1 MPSSCPP
8 FLAADGKAGESS
20 HSCKYIKLV
29 LARFALASTCSPP
42 LMSDLLSRLNQAYFP
57 DLSPYVYTLRLPR
70 KGHIYALAKK
80 GGEVLRFTCSN
91 NKIGG
96 RLYFEVNEDVKNFW
110 IVFSEEEWQD
120 DIIKKA
126 QADPDAWMQHITLE
140 KGSPY
145 TAEPG
150 DADMLIEEYREK
162 TGHLM
167 SIRGLEGSLRNYL
180 ETEREYTT
188 PLYPSDDPENPH
200 LVRRWLD
207 SDQPFL
213 APGKKA
219 RLEKLATIKKD
230 ARFIVALHDPMG
242 ISYDFGKLNQVSVQT
257 KAAYNAWF
265 EYPASIASYVSTL
278 EKNAGKPLSASES
291 PWKPD
296 WQSKIYVC
304 KARHYYNEEEVCP
317 EPVELPPGG
326 SATERF
332 ALRRALGKDP
342 STGEP
347 VMGWWIVREVYD
359 PENSWAPMT
368 LRKNSMQAFLFQRKK
383 AGEAFG
389 KGFEI
394 VMRSWKI
401 WLSNSQPWGF
411 AHPFSFYSP
420 QSEKA
425 LANREQAL
433 AKCLNSMTAT
443 AQGREL
449 AVADILEKQS
459 APVADV
465 FWDAA
470 KGGALEIKLTEHTA
484 AIIHALNDALSVLYS
499 KNEGQ
504 FKALIALYKKRLEKD
519 TKLPSS
525 WRVPMPAALY
535 YVVESELSGMEKTSQ
550 AGQGGQSTSRRSA
563 QPDALPQPTV
573 LDHLVFSNNT
583 MQKSA
588 NLLNAVCEPELI
600 QLFYNMRHS
609 AAMGDS
615 IPTVEKFLTALA
627 PALAHINLGVA
638 LLQWQAEPSLY
649 NTLGLLRAGGDVLAL
664 LKHGDQLLAEARNL
678 AKTLGLGAKAL
689 EGGWRIKM
697 RGAVVLDVTIDSVNM
712 VDLIRKDQVE
722 AAVAQGSVIAAYG
735 VTAVVLGP
743 GAVGVA
749 AVSAI
754 QLIGFYAVES
764 LKKSEA
770 QQWVDAS
777 YWGVD
782 YKEKHPA
789 RPIRDNY
796 PRISYKEHYEKLTEP
811 PNEEN
816 RHPVLDADIRAEG
829 MEQQM
834 LWVRRLCAPRLKAVS
849 FSRITYL
856 RLSSRQFLPGQSRH
870 VIQVAVN
877 GVPIWDTMYPESGVG
892 YAQSSALYEARG
904 RVAPPAEEYPEPG
917 VGYPVPASVPAVG
930 GRLIPPPAPSLVL
943 VPWWPRYDSK
953 TGELCWEAVLDNQA
967 LKAMAA
973 PKTSI
978 FGKESHVLTAHAVY
992 SYNAAIS
999 CDPLGTMCEIGELFN
1014 GDKEQQADATARIKE
1029 LVKEDP
1035 SYNLD
1040 PHWLRR
1046 RH

>member
-8 FLAADGKAGESS
+8 FLAADGTAGKSS
-20 HSCKYIKLV
+20 QSCKYVKLV
-29 LARFALASTCSPP
+29 LARFALASSSSPP

-70 KGHIYALAKK
+70 KGHIYALAEK
-80 GGEVLRFTCSN
+80 GGEMLRFTCSN

-110 IVFSEEEWQD
+110 IVFSEEQWQD
-120 DIIKKA
+120 GIIKKA

-150 DADMLIEEYREK
+150 DADKLIEEYRGK

-167 SIRGLEGSLRNYL
+167 SIRGLEDSLKKYL
-180 ETEREYTT
+180 GTEQEYATQ
-188 PLYPSDDPENPH
+188 LYPTDDPEDSY
-200 LVRRWLD
+200 LIRRWLD
-207 SDQPFL
+207 SDQPFQAL
-213 APGKKA
+213 GKEA
-219 RLEKLATIKKD
+219 RLKKLAAIKNE

-242 ISYDFGKLNQVSVQT
+242 ISYDFGKLNQISVQT
-257 KAAYNAWF
+257 QAAYNAWY
-265 EYPASIASYVSTL
+265 EYPASIASYVTSL
-278 EKNAGKPLSASES
+278 EKNAGEPLSSNES

-304 KARHYYNEEEVCP
+304 KARNYYNKEEVCP
-317 EPVELPPGG
+317 EPVDLPPGG

-342 STGEP
+342 ATGEP

-359 PENSWAPMT
+359 PKNSWAPMA
-368 LRKNSMQAFLFQRKK
+368 LRRNPMQAFLFQRKK
-383 AGEAFG
+383 AGEAFTRAF
-389 KGFEI
+389 KIF
-394 VMRSWKI
+394 MPSWKT

-420 QSEKA
+420 QSERA

-433 AKCLNSMTAT
+433 AKCLNSMAAT
-443 AQGREL
+443 VQGREL

-470 KGGALEIKLTEHTA
+470 KGGALEIKLTEHSA
-484 AIIHALNDALSVLYS
+484 AIVHALNDALSAFYE
-499 KNEGQ
+499 KNKGQ
-504 FKALIALYKKRLEKD
+504 FEALIALYKTRLKKD
-519 TKLPSS
+519 TELPSS

-535 YVVESELSGMEKTSQ
+535 YVVESQLNKTEKESQ
-550 AGQGGQSTSRRSA
+550 AGQSGQAASRKTA
-563 QPDALPQPTV
+563 LPDALPQPTV
-573 LDHLVFSNNT
+573 LDHLVFANNT

-588 NLLNAVCEPELI
+588 NLLKAVCEPELI

-609 AAMGDS
+609 ATMGDT
-615 IPTVEKFLTALA
+615 IPAVKKFLTAVA

-678 AKTLGLGAKAL
+678 TKMMGLGAKAL

-712 VDLIRKDQVE
+712 VDLIHKDQAE
-722 AAVAQGSVIAAYG
+722 AAVAQGTVMAAYG

-749 AVSAI
+749 AVLAI
-754 QLIGFYAVES
+754 QLIGFYVVES

-770 QQWVDAS
+770 QQWVNAS
-777 YWGVD
+777 YWGVN

-796 PRISYKEHYEKLTEP
+796 PQISYEEHYKKLTEP
-811 PNEEN
+811 PTEEN
-816 RHPVLDADIRAEG
+816 RHPELDTPIRDEG
-829 MEQQM
+829 REQQK
-834 LWVRRLCAPRLKAVS
+834 LWVRRLCAPMLRAVS
-849 FSRITYL
+849 FSQITYL
-856 RLSSRQFLPGQSRH
+856 RLSSRQFFPGQSRH
-870 VIQVAVN
+870 VIQVAIN
-877 GVPIWDTMYPESGVG
+877 GVPIWDTMYPEPGVG
-892 YAQSSALYEARG
+892 YAQSSAPYKARG
-904 RVAPPAEEYPEPG
+904 RLAPPAEEYPEPG
-917 VGYPVPASVPAVG
+917 VGYPVPASVPTVR
-930 GRLIPPPAPSLVL
+930 GRSMPPPAPSPVL

-953 TGELCWEAVLDNQA
+953 TGELCWETVLDNQV
-967 LKAMAA
+967 LKATAA

-978 FGKESHVLTAHAVY
+978 FGKESYVLTAHAVY

-999 CDPLGTMCEIGELFN
+999 CDPLGTMCEIGELFS
-1014 GDKEQQADATARIKE
+1014 GDKAQQADAAARIKE